1 MTNLIDKLKENFSN
15 EIKNFGITEVFFFND
30 ELYTTSKWALPL
42 DLVEKFENELKN
54 KTLWKNSE

>member
-1 MTNLIDKLKENFSN
+1 MTNLIDKLKEKFSN

-42 DLVEKFENELKN
+42 DLVENFENELKN
-54 KTLWKNSE
+54 